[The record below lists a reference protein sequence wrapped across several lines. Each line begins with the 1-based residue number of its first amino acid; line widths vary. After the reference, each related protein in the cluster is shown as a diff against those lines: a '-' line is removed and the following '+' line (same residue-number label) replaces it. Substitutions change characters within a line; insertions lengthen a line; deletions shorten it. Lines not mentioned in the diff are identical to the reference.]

1 MLESMPLSPLA
12 RAWSAVPVRSRATGV
27 PPEMLRR
34 WLGDL
39 PPPPGYSVSARP
51 LRYRQAPHLAAFC
64 WYEDR
69 LIELQVPEPFAAWDE
84 KVYYRARRR
93 PGLQLRFQWFSKTI
107 RFRTRREVLRFL
119 YLHEFYHWYLKE
131 VRGGKGGAE
140 TACDRFAL
148 VHFRARHSAVDW
160 RELLPGYDP
169 TRRPL
174 KRAA

>member
-1 MLESMPLSPLA
+1 MPLSPLA
-12 RAWSAVPVRSRATGV
+12 RAWSTVPVRSRANGV
-27 PPEMLRR
+27 SAETLRR
-34 WLGDL
+34 WLSDL
-39 PPPPGYSVSARP
+39 PPPPGYAVSARP

-64 WYEDR
+64 WYDDR
-69 LIELQVPEPFAAWDE
+69 LIELQLPQPFAVWDE

-93 PGLQLRFQWFSKTI
+93 PGTAMRFQWFSKTI

-131 VRGGKGGAE
+131 VKGGKAAAE

-148 VHFRARHSAVDW
+148 AYFRARNQAVAWSDI
-160 RELLPGYDP
+160 LPGYDP
-169 TRRPL
+169 GHRPL